1 MLPWAIAVTR
11 IHMSAENAWGYD
23 AVIFGGALAFDFG
36 NVILVLGGWVWA
48 LGRGRVRVTP
58 VHEGI

>member
-23 AVIFGGALAFDFG
+23 AIIFGGAL
-36 NVILVLGGWVWA
+36 VIDAVFVVGLLGAWAWGLKRGWV
-48 LGRGRVRVTP
+48 RV
-58 VHEGI
+58 GGGGL